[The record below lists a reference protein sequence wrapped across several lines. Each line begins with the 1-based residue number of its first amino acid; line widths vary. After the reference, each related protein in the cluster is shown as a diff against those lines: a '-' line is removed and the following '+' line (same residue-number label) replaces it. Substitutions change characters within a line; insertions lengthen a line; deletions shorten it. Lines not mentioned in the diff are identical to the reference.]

1 MRTWQRRLLIG
12 AALAI
17 PFSACTGYLLF
28 WPTGLDPEEWDPADA
43 PDWEANHKLVSASIL
58 HPELDGPEAV
68 VIDAKGRVVTGL
80 ADGRI
85 VRFEPTFGSPV
96 ETVAKT
102 GGRPLGV
109 AYDAGGRLFVADA
122 TRGLLA
128 VTDGGGVEVL
138 SAEQGGRRFRFT
150 DDLAIA
156 GDGTVYFTDASDRF
170 SMGEFEMEIV
180 EHRARGRVLAYDPA
194 AKATSLVADKLY
206 FANGIALGPG
216 EEYLLVAE
224 TASYRIRKVWLGGER
239 RGQVETLVDNLPG
252 FPDNIRWSPARKV
265 FWVALGAPRNGTLDW
280 LASHPFLRNAVVR
293 LPSFL
298 QPAPDQHS
306 FVLGYDEKGKL
317 VYDLQGSG
325 ESAYVPIA
333 SAMEHDG
340 VLYLGSFSG
349 NGVARIAA
357 PQVGQKSQPGDVSGA
372 ESVE

>member
-1 MRTWQRRLLIG
+1 MRTWQRRLLVA

-28 WPTGLDPEEWDPADA
+28 WPTGLDPEDWDPPAA
-43 PDWEANHKLVSASIL
+43 PDWETNHKLASASIL
-58 HPELDGPEAV
+58 HPELAGPEAV
-68 VIDAKGRVVTGL
+68 VVDAGGRIITGL

-96 ETVAKT
+96 EVIART

-109 AYDAGGRLFVADA
+109 ALDAGGRILVADA
-122 TRGLLA
+122 RRGLLA
-128 VTDGGGVEVL
+128 VTAGGGVELL
-138 SAEQGGRRFRFT
+138 SAEQGGRRFHFT

-170 SMGEFEMEIV
+170 SIGDFPMEVI
-180 EHRARGRVLAYDPA
+180 EHRPRGRVLAWDPA
-194 AKATSLVADKLY
+194 TGATSLIADKLY

-216 EEYLLVAE
+216 EEYALVSE
-224 TASYRIRKVWLGGER
+224 TSSYRIRKVWLRGER
-239 RGQVETLVDNLPG
+239 RGQVEVWVDNLPG

-265 FWVALGAPRNGTLDW
+265 FWVALGAPRNGTVDW
-280 LASHPFLRNAVVR
+280 LAGHPFLRNAVVR
-293 LPSFL
+293 LPGFL
-298 QPAPDQHS
+298 RPAPDKRS

-333 SAMEHDG
+333 SVLEDHG
-340 VLYLGSFSG
+340 VLYLGSFEDG
-349 NGVARIAA
+349 GVARIAA
-357 PQVGQKSQPGDVSGA
+357 P
-372 ESVE
+372 

>member
-28 WPTGLDPEEWDPADA
+28 WPTGLDPEDWDPPDA

-58 HPELDGPEAV
+58 HPELEGPEAV
-68 VIDAKGRVVTGL
+68 VVDQSGRIVTGL

-102 GGRPLGV
+102 GGRPLGI
-109 AYDAGGRLFVADA
+109 AYDAGGRLLVADA
-122 TRGLLA
+122 RRGLLA
-128 VTDGGGVEVL
+128 VGAGGGVEVL
-138 SAEQGGRRFRFT
+138 SSEQGGRPFKFA
-150 DDLAIA
+150 DDLTIA

-170 SMGEFEMEIV
+170 SIDDFEMEII
-180 EHRARGRVLAYDPA
+180 EHRPRGRVLAYDPA
-194 AKATSLVADKLY
+194 SRQTSLVAGGLY

-216 EEYLLVAE
+216 DDYLLVTE
-224 TASYRIRKVWLGGER
+224 TASYRIRKVWLRGER
-239 RGQVETLVDNLPG
+239 KGDVETLVDNLPG
-252 FPDNIRWSPARKV
+252 FPDNIRWSPTRKV
-265 FWVALGAPRNGTLDW
+265 FWLALGAPRNGAVDW
-280 LASHPFLRNAVVR
+280 LAGHPFLRNAVVR
-293 LPSFL
+293 LPGFL

-325 ESAYVPIA
+325 DSAYVPIA
-333 SAMEHDG
+333 SAMEHEG
-340 VLYLGSFSG
+340 VLFLGSFSG
-349 NGVARIAA
+349 NGVARIAV
-357 PQVGQKSQPGDVSGA
+357 PN
-372 ESVE
+372 